1 MRLSH
6 LLIVEWSIG
15 CQIFCWIFCSLR
27 FFNADRFQNTM
38 VYKYF
43 KLNYECTHTYTP
55 AQTTRLRNSFLLE
68 HSGQSPC
75 PCIFLVSGQMKLEC
89 HLSGKNRFQKAF
101 RAGVGVAAIHTAAWG
116 YKVLFSLP
124 SNWKMSQPTF
134 CIISADAVCRFNWA
148 L

>member
-1 MRLSH
+1 MKYCLSH
-6 LLIVEWSIG
+6 LLV
-15 CQIFCWIFCSLR
+15 CCSLR

-38 VYKYF
+38 GAIVNEYF

-75 PCIFLVSGQMKLEC
+75 PCIFMVSGQMKLVC

-101 RAGVGVAAIHTAAWG
+101 KAGVGVARLLLQSILLLGGTRCSFHCHPTG
-116 YKVLFSLP
+116 KCL
-124 SNWKMSQPTF
+124 SQP
-134 CIISADAVCRFNWA
+134 SV
-148 L
+148 